1 MGIRSVTVVRGDRF
15 AWLDFTNR
23 PVTADRTRVT
33 KLRLGGLR
41 AMARGYPL
49 CAAASED
56 SRAQDRRAAWH
67 LHSGDT
73 KS

>member
-33 KLRLGGLR
+33 KLRLAVCVPWHAATRCVRLP
-41 AMARGYPL
+41 AKTAARKTG
-49 CAAASED
+49 
-56 SRAQDRRAAWH
+56 AQRGTSLQA
-67 LHSGDT
+67 G
-73 KS
+73 